1 MLGVRRRELITL
13 LGGAATSLLSRPL
26 AGRAQ
31 QPAMPVIGALSGV
44 AASAWTGNMAEFRR
58 GLVETGFVEGRNVAI
73 EYRWADGQ
81 FDRLPAM
88 AADLV
93 GRKVAVI
100 LAGGSVVSVESAM
113 AATKTIPIVFT
124 VTNDPVAAGFVA
136 SLNRPGGNVTGVT
149 LIGIEVGQKR
159 LELLHEILPSA
170 ARIALLVNQ
179 NNPVTRQDSI
189 QSAQTASRRLGLEI
203 IVVNAGSENEIE
215 GAVTSAVRQ
224 RAAALFVGAD
234 AFLSSRQEQIA
245 ALALRH
251 ALPASA
257 TQREGVR
264 AGMLMSYGSS
274 NADMYR
280 QVGIYLGRILKGE
293 KPTDLPVTQP
303 TRFALVI
310 NLKTAKALGL
320 TIPESFLL
328 RADEVIE

>member
-1 MLGVRRRELITL
+1 
-13 LGGAATSLLSRPL
+13 
-26 AGRAQ
+26 
-31 QPAMPVIGALSGV
+31 
-44 AASAWTGNMAEFRR
+44 
-58 GLVETGFVEGRNVAI
+58 
-73 EYRWADGQ
+73 
-81 FDRLPAM
+81 M

-93 GRKVAVI
+93 SRKVAVI
-100 LAGGSVVSVESAM
+100 LAGGSVVSVQAAM

-159 LELLHEILPSA
+159 LELLHEIVPSA

-179 NNPVTRQDSI
+179 NNPVSQRDSI

-203 IVVNAGSENEIE
+203 IVVNAGTANEIE
-215 GAVTSAVRQ
+215 GAVANAVQQ
-224 RAAALFVGAD
+224 RAAALLVGAD

-251 ALPASA
+251 ALPASG
-257 TQREGVR
+257 TQREAVT

-274 NADMYR
+274 TADMYR
-280 QVGIYLGRILKGE
+280 QVGIYAGRILKGE
-293 KPTDLPVTQP
+293 KPADLPVMQSTK
-303 TRFALVI
+303 FELVI

-320 TIPESFLL
+320 EIPPTLL
-328 RADEVIE
+328 ARADEVIE

>member
-1 MLGVRRRELITL
+1 MRRREFITL
-13 LGGAATSLLSRPL
+13 LSGTAATWPL
-26 AGRAQ
+26 AARAQ
-31 QPAMPVIGALSGV
+31 QSMPVIGSLYGV
-44 AASAWTGNMAEFRR
+44 AAAPSAGNMAEFRR
-58 GLVETGFVEGRNVAI
+58 SLGQTGFIEGRNVAI

-81 FDRLPAM
+81 FDRLPGM

-100 LAGGSVVSVESAM
+100 LAGGSVVAVQAAM

-149 LIGIEVGQKR
+149 LIGIEVAQKR
-159 LELLHEILPSA
+159 LELLHEVVPSSTK
-170 ARIALLVNQ
+170 IALLVNQ
-179 NNPVTRQDSI
+179 NNPVSKQESI
-189 QSAQTASRRLGLEI
+189 QSAQSASRHLGLEI

-215 GAVTSAVRQ
+215 GAFASAVQQ

-234 AFLSSRQEQIA
+234 AFLNSRAEQIA

-251 ALPASA
+251 ALPTSA
-257 TQREGVR
+257 ALRESVS

-274 NADMYR
+274 IADMYR
-280 QVGIYLGRILKGE
+280 QAGVYVGRILKGDN
-293 KPTDLPVTQP
+293 PADLPVMRP

-320 TIPESFLL
+320 TIPELFLV

>member
-1 MLGVRRRELITL
+1 MIGRREFVSL
-13 LGGAATSLLSRPL
+13 LGGTTVAWPL
-26 AGRAQ
+26 AARAQ
-31 QPAMPVIGALSGV
+31 QSAMPVIGALYGV
-44 AASAWTGNMAEFRR
+44 AAPAWAGNMAEFRR
-58 GLVETGFVEGRNVAI
+58 GLGETGFVEGRNVAI

-81 FDRLPAM
+81 FDQLPGM

-93 GRKVAVI
+93 SRKVAVI
-100 LAGGSVVSVESAM
+100 LAGGSVVSVQAAM

-159 LELLHEILPSA
+159 LELLHEIVPSA

-179 NNPVTRQDSI
+179 NNPVSQRDSI
-189 QSAQTASRRLGLEI
+189 QSAQTASRRLKLEI
-203 IVVNAGSENEIE
+203 IVVNAGTANEIE
-215 GAVTSAVRQ
+215 GAVANAVQQ
-224 RAAALFVGAD
+224 RAAALLVGAD

-251 ALPASA
+251 ALPASG
-257 TQREGVR
+257 TQREAVT

-280 QVGIYLGRILKGE
+280 QVGIYAGRILKGE
-293 KPTDLPVTQP
+293 KPADLPVMQP
-303 TRFALVI
+303 TKFALVI

-320 TIPESFLL
+320 DVPASLL
-328 RADEVIE
+328 ARADEVVE